1 MSVFNLKLKDNSA
14 AISQILF
21 LYPFSLTP
29 GVLQKTSTPSSL
41 PALIVLSLLF
51 KSPVLLVY
59 RPIMSYYVHPYYYQ
73 ISPY

>member
-41 PALIVLSLLF
+41 PALIVLLLF
-51 KSPVLLVY
+51 KSPALWVY
-59 RPIMSYYVHPYYYQ
+59 RPIMSCYVHPYYYQ

>member
-29 GVLQKTSTPSSL
+29 GVLRKTSTPSSL
-41 PALIVLSLLF
+41 PALIVLSLF

-59 RPIMSYYVHPYYYQ
+59 WPIMSYYVHPYYYQ